1 MAWMTAF
8 NWLPFVAS
16 VEFSSTLP
24 AARLVKVRFN
34 SGLPLF
40 GSAFAPMLHVEL
52 AEPPATGYEILD
64 ILIVDV
70 DIAGD
75 VLLPEPN
82 AILLSS
88 DADAIAPIEIPAI
101 PDALDSEP
109 IAKLLVIAAKL
120 AIPIAIDEIPA
131 EELSL
136 PMEILRSPDA
146 VHMEPSDVLAS
157 PAALHWR
164 PSAIADSLDAIL

>member
-1 MAWMTAF
+1 M
-8 NWLPFVAS
+8 AS

-24 AARLVKVRFN
+24 AARLVRVRFN

-40 GSAFAPMLHVEL
+40 VSAFVPMLHVEL

-64 ILIVDV
+64 IFIVDV

-75 VLLPEPN
+75 VLLSEPN

-101 PDALDSEP
+101 PDAFDDKP
-109 IAKLLVIAAKL
+109 IAKLLSFVAKL
-120 AIPIAIDEIPA
+120 ATPIEIDEPPIEKLSFPIA
-131 EELSL
+131 
-136 PMEILRSPDA
+136 ILRSPDA
-146 VHMEPSDVLAS
+146 VHIEPNDVLAS
-157 PAALHWR
+157 PVALHWE
-164 PSAIADSLDAIL
+164 PSAVADPLDALL